1 MPIPSKRRFTNEQ
14 KQDAIQNYKY
24 PRRGKST
31 AEANY
36 DRFIERKKSSET
48 YYDPYTGEVTKQ
60 NIPLVEVYPEFD
72 LLLAGKAAIDAFAK
86 PGIVL
91 RKERYGRG
99 RLSVDPK
106 TGASVRNAGNV
117 LKAKLITDKVKDKAK
132 EEAEE
137 AALGKSKQDVI
148 KEVYEDMVNNI
159 GKNNHKSGVIK
170 TKSDVDREIDKFL
183 DYLDSKEVK
192 QRVSDIDERLG
203 TNYKYAVDYTNRNIR
218 NNTEFT
224 NKIEGK
230 FAQYNP
236 SNNIVTIGKD
246 APYSSVGHEW
256 KHKMDYLSSDN
267 FTKYGPRNR
276 RLIDLGTNS
285 KGGPNIRLR
294 QEVIR
299 DLMNDGYS
307 ESDAVGLYE
316 YMLRPTE
323 ISSHLS
329 DVIYG
334 YNMKHGTNTIP
345 RFTRESFEDILFNNP
360 MKNSSGN
367 FRLFYNYMLRDK
379 DEFINKINKSA
390 FSAAGIETLLNNN
403 EKD

>member
-1 MPIPSKRRFTNEQ
+1 MPDKKRFTDEQ
-14 KQDAIQNYKY
+14 KRDAVQDYRF
-24 PRRGKST
+24 PRRSKST
-31 AEANY
+31 AEY
-36 DRFIERKKSSET
+36 KHDRFLERKKTSEV
-48 YYDPYTGEVTKQ
+48 YYDLYTKEVTKQ

-72 LLLAGKAAIDAFAK
+72 LLLAGKAAADAFAR

-91 RKERYGRG
+91 RKKRYGRG

-106 TGASVRNAGNV
+106 TGASVKKAGNV
-117 LKAKLITDKVKDKAK
+117 LKAKLITDKVKDKTK

-148 KEVYEDMVNNI
+148 REVYEDMVNNI
-159 GKNNHKSGVIK
+159 GKNNHKPGVIK
-170 TKSDVDREIDKFL
+170 TKSDVDREIDRFL
-183 DYLDSKEVK
+183 DYLDSKEVR
-192 QRVSDIDERLG
+192 QRVSDIDERFG
-203 TNYKYAVDYTNRNIR
+203 TNYEYALDYTNKNIR
-218 NNTEFT
+218 NNTEFA
-224 NKIEGK
+224 NKIEGR

-236 SNNIVTIGKD
+236 SNNIITIGKD
-246 APYSSVGHEW
+246 APYSSIGHEW

-285 KGGPNIRLR
+285 KGGPNIRSR

-299 DLMNDGYS
+299 DLINDGYS

-334 YNMKHGTNTIP
+334 YNMKYGTNTIP
-345 RFTRESFEDILFNNP
+345 EFTRESFEDILFNNP

-390 FSAAGIETLLNNN
+390 FSAAGIGTLLNNN